1 MPLIEQDTQV
11 ANETT
16 VFRTLHHVCIVV
28 SDIKAAVAFYESVG
42 IGPWVDYPSL
52 TQYTE
57 LEVPNVESFL
67 TTTYKYT
74 NLENIQIQLCQPGAG
89 ASPQRQ
95 FLETHGEGVFHLGF
109 SVPDCDGAESTAQ
122 SLGLEVLMKGR
133 RNDGTGFSYFNTAN
147 RGAAVILEVRS
158 SPRS

>member
-1 MPLIEQDTQV
+1 LLSIERDIYV

-28 SDIKAAVAFYESVG
+28 SDIQAALAFYESVG

-52 TQYTE
+52 TQYTQ

-67 TTTYKYT
+67 ATTYKYA
-74 NLENIQIQLCQPGAG
+74 NLENIQIQLCQPGNG

-109 SVPDCDGAESTAQ
+109 SVPDCDAAESTAQ
-122 SLGLEVLMKGR
+122 SLGIEVLMKGR
-133 RNDGTGFSYFNTAN
+133 RNDGTGFSYFDTAN
-147 RGAAVILEVRS
+147 RGAAVTLEVRS
-158 SPRS
+158 SSKS